1 VPEIFGQLFG
11 IAVFA
16 SLIRAFVPLFLATL
30 GGLFNE
36 RSGIVNI
43 GIDGMMIFGTWFGA
57 WGSLRYGAVAGLL
70 IATLSGMLV
79 ALIHAVAT
87 VTFRVDQ
94 IVSGVAINILA
105 LGVPRFLSIVAFGE
119 GQETQ
124 SPAVPSL
131 PTFSVPGLGTISPVV
146 PLTILLGIAAW
157 WVLNRTVLGLRLRSA
172 GENPRAAESLGVRV
186 ISMRYAGVLISGA
199 FAGLAGGYLSV
210 ELVGQYTEGMNQGRG
225 FIALAALILGN
236 WSVIGVAFSC
246 LLFGWTEALTV
257 YLRVDWINNAFI
269 ASLPY
274 IVTLVVLALFS
285 RRVRPP
291 KAVGQA
297 YEAGSPV

>member
-1 VPEIFGQLFG
+1 VPDILVQLFG
-11 IAVFA
+11 LATIASA
-16 SLIRAFVPLFLATL
+16 LRAFVPLYLATL
-30 GGLFNE
+30 GGVFNE

-57 WGSLRYGAVAGLL
+57 WGAYKWGPVVGLLLAVA
-70 IATLSGMLV
+70 SGV
-79 ALIHAVAT
+79 AVAALHAMAT
-87 VTFRVDQ
+87 ITFRVDH

-105 LGVPRFLSIVAFGE
+105 IGIPGFLSIVAY
-119 GQETQ
+119 GQRTQ
-124 SPAVPSL
+124 SPQVSQL
-131 PTFSVPGLGTISPVV
+131 PKIDVPGLGEISPVV
-146 PLTILLGIAAW
+146 PLTVLLGFGAW
-157 WVLNRTVLGLRLRSA
+157 FVLSRTVFGLRLRSA

-186 ISMRYAGVLISGA
+186 KGMRWAGVLISGG

-210 ELVGQYTEGMNQGRG
+210 ELVGLYREGMNQGRG

-236 WSVIGVAFSC
+236 WSPIGAVFSC
-246 LLFGWTEALTV
+246 LLFAWTEALTV
-257 YLRVDWINNAFI
+257 FLPKVTWINNAFI
-269 ASLPY
+269 QSLPY

>member
-1 VPEIFGQLFG
+1 MPDILVQLFG
-11 IAVFA
+11 VATIASA
-16 SLIRAFVPLFLATL
+16 LRAFVPLYLATL
-30 GGLFNE
+30 GGVFNE

-57 WGSLRYGAVAGLL
+57 WGAYKWGPVVGLLLAVA
-70 IATLSGMLV
+70 SGV
-79 ALIHAVAT
+79 AVAALHAMAT
-87 VTFRVDQ
+87 ITFRVDH

-105 LGVPRFLSIVAFGE
+105 IGIPGFLSIVAY
-119 GQETQ
+119 GQRTQ
-124 SPAVPSL
+124 SPQVSQL
-131 PTFSVPGLGTISPVV
+131 PKIDVPGLGEISPVV
-146 PLTILLGIAAW
+146 PLTVLLGFGAW
-157 WVLNRTVLGLRLRSA
+157 FVLSRTVFGLRLRSA

-186 ISMRYAGVLISGA
+186 KGMRWAGVLISGG
-199 FAGLAGGYLSV
+199 FAGLAGGYLSI
-210 ELVGQYTEGMNQGRG
+210 ELVGLYREGMNQGRG

-236 WSVIGVAFSC
+236 WSPIGAALSC
-246 LLFGWTEALTV
+246 ILFAWTEALTV
-257 YLRVDWINNAFI
+257 FMRVDWINNAFI
-269 ASLPY
+269 QSLPY

>member
-1 VPEIFGQLFG
+1 MPEIVGQLIG
-11 IAVFA
+11 VAVIA

-57 WGSLRYGAVAGLL
+57 WGSLRYGPLAGLM
-70 IATLSGMLV
+70 IATLSGTLV

-131 PTFSVPGLGTISPVV
+131 PKIDLPGLGEISPVV
-146 PLTILLGIAAW
+146 PLTVALGVAAW
-157 WVLNRTVLGLRLRSA
+157 WVFNRTVLGLRLRSA

-186 ISMRYAGVLISGA
+186 RGQRWAGVLISGG
-199 FAGLAGGYLSV
+199 FAGLAGGYLSI
-210 ELVGQYTEGMNQGRG
+210 ELVGLYREGMNQGRG

-236 WSVIGVAFSC
+236 WSPIGTALSC
-246 LLFGWTEALTV
+246 LLFAWTEALTV
-257 YLRVDWINNAFI
+257 FLRVDWINNAFI
-269 ASLPY
+269 QSLPY
-274 IVTLVVLALFS
+274 IVTLIVLALFF

-297 YEAGSPV
+297 YEAGSPI

>member
-1 VPEIFGQLFG
+1 VPEIVGQLFG
-11 IAVFA
+11 VAVIA
-16 SLIRAFVPLFLATL
+16 SLVRAFVPLFLATL

-57 WGSLRYGAVAGLL
+57 WGSLRFGPVAGLL
-70 IATLSGMLV
+70 IATLSGTLV

-119 GQETQ
+119 GQEAQ
-124 SPAVPSL
+124 SPAVRSL
-131 PTFSVPGLGTISPVV
+131 PKIDLPGLGEISPVV
-146 PLTILLGIAAW
+146 PLTIVLGVVAW
-157 WVLNRTVLGLRLRSA
+157 WVFNRTVLGLRLRSA

-186 ISMRYAGVLISGA
+186 VTMRYAGVLISGA

-236 WSVIGVAFSC
+236 WSAIGVVFSC
-246 LLFGWTEALTV
+246 LLFAWTEALTV

-274 IVTLVVLALFS
+274 IVTLLVLALFS

>member
-11 IAVFA
+11 VAVLA

-57 WGSLRYGAVAGLL
+57 WGSLRYGALAGLL
-70 IATLSGMLV
+70 IATLSGTLL

-131 PTFSVPGLGTISPVV
+131 PKIDLPGVGEISPVV
-146 PLTILLGIAAW
+146 PLTIVLGVAAW

-186 ISMRYAGVLISGA
+186 INMRYVGVLISGA

-246 LLFGWTEALTV
+246 LLFAWTEALTV

>member
-1 VPEIFGQLFG
+1 MPEIVGQLFG

-57 WGSLRYGAVAGLL
+57 WGSLHYGPAAGLL
-70 IATLSGMLV
+70 IATLSGTLV

-131 PTFSVPGLGTISPVV
+131 PTIDLPRLGAISPVV
-146 PLTILLGIAAW
+146 PLTIVLGVAAW
-157 WVLNRTVLGLRLRSA
+157 WVFNRTVLGLRLRSA

-186 ISMRYAGVLISGA
+186 ITMRYAGVLISGA

-236 WSVIGVAFSC
+236 WSVIGVTFSC
-246 LLFGWTEALTV
+246 LLFAWTEALTV
-257 YLRVDWINNAFI
+257 YLRVDWIDNAFI

>member
-1 VPEIFGQLFG
+1 MPEIFGQLFG

-16 SLIRAFVPLFLATL
+16 SLIRAFVPLYLATL

-57 WGSLRYGAVAGLL
+57 WGSLRYGPLAGLL
-70 IATLSGMLV
+70 IASLSGMLL

-119 GQETQ
+119 GQEAQ
-124 SPAVPSL
+124 SPAVRSL
-131 PTFSVPGLGTISPVV
+131 PKIDLPRLGEISPVV
-146 PLTILLGIAAW
+146 PLTVVLGVAAW
-157 WVLNRTVLGLRLRSA
+157 WVFNRTVLGLRLRSA

-186 ISMRYAGVLISGA
+186 VSMRYAGVLISGA

-246 LLFGWTEALTV
+246 LLFAWTEALTV

-274 IVTLVVLALFS
+274 IVTLVVLAVFS

>member
-1 VPEIFGQLFG
+1 VPEIFSQLLG
-11 IAVFA
+11 VAVIA
-16 SLIRAFVPLFLATL
+16 SLIRAFVPLYLATL

-57 WGSLRYGAVAGLL
+57 WGSLRFGPLAGLL

-119 GQETQ
+119 GQEAQ
-124 SPAVPSL
+124 SPAVRSL
-131 PTFSVPGLGTISPVV
+131 PKIDLPGLGAISPVV
-146 PLTILLGIAAW
+146 ILTIVLGMTAW
-157 WVLNRTVLGLRLRSA
+157 WVFNRTVLGLRLRSA

-186 ISMRYAGVLISGA
+186 VSMRYAGVLISGA
-199 FAGLAGGYLSV
+199 FAGLAGGYLSI

-246 LLFGWTEALTV
+246 LLFAWTEALTV

-274 IVTLVVLALFS
+274 IVTLVVLAVFS

>member
-16 SLIRAFVPLFLATL
+16 SLIRAFVPLYLATL

-57 WGSLRYGAVAGLL
+57 WGSLRFGPLAGLL
-70 IATLSGMLV
+70 VASLSGMLL

-119 GQETQ
+119 GQEAQ
-124 SPAVPSL
+124 SPAVRSL
-131 PTFSVPGLGTISPVV
+131 PKIDLPRLGEISPVV
-146 PLTILLGIAAW
+146 PLTVVLGVVAW
-157 WVLNRTVLGLRLRSA
+157 WVFNRTVLGLRLRSA

-186 ISMRYAGVLISGA
+186 VSMRYAGVLISGA

-246 LLFGWTEALTV
+246 LLFAWTEALTV

-274 IVTLVVLALFS
+274 IVTLVVLAVFS

>member
-1 VPEIFGQLFG
+1 VPEILGQLLGFAV
-11 IAVFA
+11 IA
-16 SLIRAFVPLFLATL
+16 SMIRAFVPLYLATL
-30 GGLFNE
+30 GAVFNE

-57 WGSLRYGAVAGLL
+57 WGSLRYGALAGLV
-70 IATLSGMLV
+70 IAALAGTLV

-87 VTFRVDQ
+87 ITFRVDH

-105 LGVPRFLSIVAFGE
+105 LGVPRFLSIVSFGE
-119 GQETQ
+119 GRETQ

-131 PTFSVPGLGTISPVV
+131 PDIEVPKLGAMSPMVFLTVV
-146 PLTILLGIAAW
+146 LGVAAW

-186 ISMRYAGVLISGA
+186 RSMRYAGVLISGA

-210 ELVGQYTEGMNQGRG
+210 ELVGQYSEGMNQGRG

-236 WSVIGVAFSC
+236 WSVAGAAVSC

-257 YLRVDWINNAFI
+257 YLRVSWINNAFI
-269 ASLPY
+269 QSLPY
-274 IVTLVVLALFS
+274 IVTLVVLALFF

>member
-1 VPEIFGQLFG
+1 MPEIFGQLFG
-11 IAVFA
+11 VAVLA

-57 WGSLRYGAVAGLL
+57 WGSLRYGALAGLL
-70 IATLSGMLV
+70 IATLSGTLL

-131 PTFSVPGLGTISPVV
+131 PKIDLPGLGEISPVV
-146 PLTILLGIAAW
+146 PLTIVLGVAAW

-186 ISMRYAGVLISGA
+186 INMRYVGVLVSGA

-236 WSVIGVAFSC
+236 WSVIGVVFSC
-246 LLFGWTEALTV
+246 LLFAWTEALTV

>member
-1 VPEIFGQLFG
+1 MPDILVQLFG
-11 IAVFA
+11 VATIASA
-16 SLIRAFVPLFLATL
+16 LRAFVPLYLATL
-30 GGLFNE
+30 GGVFNE

-57 WGSLRYGAVAGLL
+57 WGAYKWGPVVGLLLAVA
-70 IATLSGMLV
+70 SGV
-79 ALIHAVAT
+79 AVAALHAMAT
-87 VTFRVDQ
+87 VTFRVDH

-105 LGVPRFLSIVAFGE
+105 AGVVGFLSIVAY
-119 GQETQ
+119 GQRTQ
-124 SPAVPSL
+124 SPQVSQL
-131 PTFSVPGLGTISPVV
+131 PKIDVPGLGEISPVV
-146 PLTILLGIAAW
+146 PLTVLLGFGAW
-157 WVLNRTVLGLRLRSA
+157 FVLSRTVFGLRLRSA

-186 ISMRYAGVLISGA
+186 KGMRWAGVLISGG
-199 FAGLAGGYLSV
+199 FAGLAGGYLSI
-210 ELVGQYTEGMNQGRG
+210 ELVGLYREGMNQGRG

-236 WSVIGVAFSC
+236 WSPIGAVFSC
-246 LLFGWTEALTV
+246 LLFAWTEALTV
-257 YLRVDWINNAFI
+257 FLRVDWINNAFI

>member
-16 SLIRAFVPLFLATL
+16 SLIRAFVPLYLATL

-57 WGSLRYGAVAGLL
+57 WGSLRFGPLAGLL
-70 IATLSGMLV
+70 IASLSGMLL

-119 GQETQ
+119 GQEAQ
-124 SPAVPSL
+124 SPAVRSL
-131 PTFSVPGLGTISPVV
+131 PKIDLPGLGEISPVV
-146 PLTILLGIAAW
+146 PLTVVLGVVAW
-157 WVLNRTVLGLRLRSA
+157 WVFNRTVLGLRLRSA

-186 ISMRYAGVLISGA
+186 VSMRYAGVLISGA

-246 LLFGWTEALTV
+246 LLFAWTEALTV

-274 IVTLVVLALFS
+274 IVTLVVLAVFS